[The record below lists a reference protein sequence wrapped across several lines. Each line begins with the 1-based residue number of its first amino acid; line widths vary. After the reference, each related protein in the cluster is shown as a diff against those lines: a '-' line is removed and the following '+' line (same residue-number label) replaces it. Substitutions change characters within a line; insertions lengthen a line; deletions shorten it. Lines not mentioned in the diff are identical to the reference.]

1 MMKLRFDTVVA
12 CIAGLGF
19 VLSCAFSFL
28 VLPHV
33 VQSYN
38 VNLDADENG
47 ALAYNIFAGNGMRY
61 SEHDPLALDRGPVY
75 PFLVAGLFYLS
86 GGYAVWI
93 VQIAQALLHAATTI
107 VVYLLGVRL
116 YSRTIAMRA
125 QLLCAVHPI
134 LLWYT
139 GRIWIETT
147 HAFLLA
153 LTALVVVDVYTRP
166 GVLKAI
172 KAGVFVGLTSLTKS
186 VILLF
191 PLLLMLLMWRKHR
204 TSGLMYGATVLVT
217 CVAMVVPWTLRNY
230 SVSGAF
236 VPVHTSL
243 GFNLIQG
250 DVIGEQWPGRWC
262 CNLDFWH
269 VGQARVDSVLQS
281 RGITSFRGVEGERLL
296 VRETLH
302 RYAEY
307 PGFLPRRI
315 VANFFLFW
323 SLSESPLKSLV
334 FGLLQWTLLLAGLV
348 AYLRYGRHNANLLPV
363 VAMTAYYIAVHAS
376 IVGWARY
383 SMAIIPLLLL
393 LAVGLFE
400 HNNGKSIR
408 PRGVPDPTTVQR

>member
-1 MMKLRFDTVVA
+1 MNLRFDTVA
-12 CIAGLGF
+12 TCIAGLGF
-19 VLSCAFSFL
+19 VVSCAFSFL

-61 SEHDPLALDRGPVY
+61 SPHDPTALDRGPVY
-75 PFLVAGLFYLS
+75 PYLVAGLFYLS
-86 GGYAVWI
+86 GGYVVWI
-93 VQIAQALLHAATTI
+93 VQIAQALLHAATTM

-116 YSRTIAMRA
+116 YSRTIARRA
-125 QLLCAVHPI
+125 QVLCAVHPI

-186 VILLF
+186 VMLLF
-191 PLLLMLLMWRKHR
+191 PLPLMLLMWRKHR

-217 CVAMVVPWTLRNY
+217 CVAMIVPWTLRNY

-243 GFNLIQG
+243 GFNLLQG

-262 CNLDFWH
+262 CTLDFWH
-269 VGQARVDSVLQS
+269 AGQARADSLLQS
-281 RGITSFRGVEGERLL
+281 RGITSFRGVEGDRVL
-296 VRETLH
+296 VREALQ
-302 RYAEY
+302 RYAEH
-307 PGFLPRRI
+307 PEFLPRRI

-334 FGLLQWTLLLAGLV
+334 VGLIQWALLLGGLV
-348 AYLRYGRHNANLLPV
+348 AYVRHGRYNANLLPI
-363 VAMTAYYIAVHAS
+363 VAMTAYYVAVHAF

-383 SMAIIPLLLL
+383 SAPIIPLLLL

-400 HNNGKSIR
+400 HNNRESIR
-408 PRGVPDPTTVQR
+408 LRDVTDPTIVQR